1 LIDYK
6 QKLTEA
12 RAYLLELY
20 LDEDDKRDWAV
31 AWSGGKDSTATLGVL
46 LSTLELLPA
55 EKRWRKVHVVMSDT
69 VVENPVLETYMHDQ
83 VSKLQ
88 AYVQR
93 KDLPI
98 TVSIV
103 KRKLEHSY
111 FVLTLGRGYFMPQNN
126 GRGRWCTDRLKI
138 TPQNE
143 KLREINPSLILIGTR
158 LYESTK
164 REQSINKWLISDRI
178 GDHVSLPETKT
189 FMVIVDWTIDDVW
202 NYLGENKLGWTSTA
216 AVRTLYKEA
225 TGECGINNPKGVE
238 AKAKAM
244 EGCGARFGC
253 WLCPVVMT
261 DRSTEEMSKS
271 HPWME
276 LLTEWRETQVKVYGS
291 YKPAKPKG
299 QSRADRSKILRKWEA
314 ISEQINLI
322 TKSGYNRAGKR
333 MNDGQGTFTVEA
345 RKWLFERLIDTQNLV
360 NRLRAYDGLAPISLI
375 SDEEVRLIIATWAED
390 ERDYPHLVTNATG
403 KPISK
408 LLDLTEGIIA
418 EDLVADYIARKE
430 AEKASKKAEKLRQDN
445 RITDELDERGELLS
459 EA

>member
-1 LIDYK
+1 MIDYK
-6 QKLTEA
+6 QKYAEA
-12 RAYLLELY
+12 VAYLLELY
-20 LDEDDKRDWAV
+20 LDERDRRPWAV
-31 AWSGGKDSTATLGVL
+31 ALSGGKDSTTVVGIL
-46 LSTLELLPA
+46 LAALDMLPP
-55 EKRWRKVHVVMSDT
+55 EKQWRKIHVVMSDT
-69 VVENPVLETYMHDQ
+69 VVENPVLQTYMHDQ

-88 AYVQR
+88 VYVQR
-93 KDLPI
+93 KGLPI
-98 TVSIV
+98 EVSLV
-103 KRKLEHSY
+103 QRKLEHSY

-143 KLREINPSLILIGTR
+143 KLREINPSFILIGTR
-158 LYESTK
+158 LSESTK

-178 GDHVSLPETKT
+178 GDHVSLPDTKT

-261 DRSTEEMSKS
+261 DRSTEEMSKT
-271 HPWME
+271 HAWME
-276 LLTEWRETQVKVYGS
+276 PLTEWRETQVKVYGS
-291 YKPAKPKG
+291 FKPAKPKG
-299 QSRADRSKILRKWEA
+299 QSRADRSRDLRRAEA
-314 ISEQINLI
+314 ISEQINVI

-333 MNDGQGTFTVEA
+333 MKDGQGTFTVEA

-375 SDEEVRLIIATWAED
+375 SAEEIGLILATWAQD
-390 ERDYPHLVTNATG
+390 ERDYPHLVTNAAG

-408 LLDLTEGIIA
+408 LLDLTEGIIG
-418 EDLVADYIARKE
+418 EDLVADYIERKE
-430 AEKASKKAEKLRQDN
+430 AAKAKK
-445 RITDELDERGELLS
+445 GSGLS
-459 EA
+459 SEV

>member
-1 LIDYK
+1 MISYK
-6 QKLTEA
+6 QKLAEA
-12 RAYLLELY
+12 RAYLLDLY
-20 LDEDDKRDWAV
+20 LDESDKRDWAV

-46 LSTLELLPA
+46 MSTIEMLPA
-55 EKRWRKVHVVMSDT
+55 ERRWRKIHVVMSDT

-88 AYVQR
+88 AYVTR
-93 KDLPI
+93 KELPV
-98 TVSIV
+98 TVSVV

-143 KLREINPSLILIGTR
+143 ALREINPALILIGTR
-158 LYESTK
+158 LTESTK
-164 REQSINKWLISDRI
+164 REQSINKWLISDRL
-178 GDHVSLPETKT
+178 GNHVSLPETKT

-202 NYLGENKLGWTSTA
+202 AYLGENKLGWTSSA
-216 AVRTLYKEA
+216 PVRTLYKEA
-225 TGECGINNPKGVE
+225 TGECGINNPQGVE
-238 AKAKAM
+238 AKAKSM

-276 LLTEWRETQVKVYGS
+276 PLTEWRELQVKVYGAF
-291 YKPAKPKG
+291 KPAKPKG
-299 QSRADRSKILRKWEA
+299 QSRADRSRVLRKWDA
-314 ISEQINLI
+314 INEQVKLI
-322 TKSGYNRAGKR
+322 SKSGYNRAGKR

-360 NRLRAYDGLAPISLI
+360 NRLRAYDGLTPISLI

-390 ERDYPHLVTNATG
+390 ERDYPHLVTNAAG
-403 KPISK
+403 KSIGK

-418 EDLVADYIARKE
+418 EELVDAYIARK
-430 AEKASKKAEKLRQDN
+430 AEDKRKKAE
-445 RITDELDERGELLS
+445 
-459 EA
+459 EAARSYKPDGDGYEMEAVD